1 MDKKKLDI
9 DTFGE
14 IIDEFLKNNP
24 VRMVVD
30 LPEGKDIPEIIDNTG
45 MGPVIQFYLLLKALK
60 VCLSE
65 FIEVVNPDKKKVPEM
80 LDAMLEMVRHECL
93 EGKNERK

>member
-65 FIEVVNPDKKKVPEM
+65 LIEVANLDKKEVPKM
-80 LDAMLEMVRHECL
+80 LDEMLEMVRHECL